1 MSVCEKSGVVNA
13 QAGKE
18 STFVANKKHLDEVLA
33 GSKMVEE
40 GLIQTDFV
48 VPGMHCVGCIGSI
61 ERSISALKFVER
73 VRANLSLKKV
83 SVTWREGEGDPSSID
98 QTLSDLGFEHSL
110 FDLEADV
117 GDAQKQA
124 SRSLLLSLGV
134 AGFGAANIMLLSVS
148 VWSGADPET
157 TTLFHLISGLI
168 AVPVIAFAGRPFFL
182 SAWKAVR
189 AKRLNMDVPI
199 SLAVLLALGMS
210 IYESLSG
217 GVVAYFD
224 AAVTLLFFLLIGR
237 YLDHL
242 MRDKARDAVVQLN
255 RISSKGTSLVLED
268 GNLQYVRIDE
278 IEIGQRVRIMA
289 GERIPVD
296 GKVVKGNSDLDC
308 SLVSGESLPVQI
320 SKGMNVEAGTLNLTG
335 AIDIQV
341 LRDASHSFLA
351 EVSKM
356 METAEKGRGRFT
368 RIADRMARIY
378 APAVHLLAALAFV
391 GWMIGTNGDWHTSI
405 YIAISVLIITCP
417 CALGLAVPVV
427 HVIAARRLFN
437 KGIIISDGAGF
448 ERMEQAT
455 RVIFDKTGTLTTGVA
470 QIMSSSLRDPL
481 EKEIAHALSLHSNH
495 PAAQAVSEFLP
506 DEHIVSLNNISEFPG
521 FGMQAFYKGKE
532 VRLGQAKWVGEI
544 SGHHSNIYKDGL
556 SFCVEQGDISTF
568 EMNEELSE
576 GAVAAVQELQS
587 IGFEVEIVS
596 GDGEKPVRT
605 IAKMLEISKFRF
617 GQTPSEKLSY
627 INKLQDDGDRIL
639 MVGDG
644 LNDAPAL
651 VGAHVSVAPSK
662 ACDVGRHAADFVF
675 TYKSLLSVPF
685 AYKISRQA
693 GAIVRQNFALAI
705 IYNVIAVPFAM
716 AGYVTPLVA
725 AIAMSASSIV
735 VVANSMRLS
744 RDTELS

>member
-1 MSVCEKSGVVNA
+1 M
-13 QAGKE
+13 
-18 STFVANKKHLDEVLA
+18 
-33 GSKMVEE
+33 
-40 GLIQTDFV
+40 
-48 VPGMHCVGCIGSI
+48 
-61 ERSISALKFVER
+61 
-73 VRANLSLKKV
+73 
-83 SVTWREGEGDPSSID
+83 
-98 QTLSDLGFEHSL
+98 
-110 FDLEADV
+110 
-117 GDAQKQA
+117 
-124 SRSLLLSLGV
+124 
-134 AGFGAANIMLLSVS
+134 
-148 VWSGADPET
+148 
-157 TTLFHLISGLI
+157 
-168 AVPVIAFAGRPFFL
+168 
-182 SAWKAVR
+182 
-189 AKRLNMDVPI
+189 
-199 SLAVLLALGMS
+199 
-210 IYESLSG
+210 
-217 GVVAYFD
+217 
-224 AAVTLLFFLLIGR
+224 
-237 YLDHL
+237 
-242 MRDKARDAVVQLN
+242 
-255 RISSKGTSLVLED
+255 LED

-341 LRDASHSFLA
+341 LRDVSNSFLA

-368 RIADRMARIY
+368 RIADKMARIY
-378 APAVHLLAALAFV
+378 APAVHLLAAMAFI

-470 QIMSSSLRDPL
+470 QIMSSSLQDPL

-495 PAAQAVSEFLP
+495 PAAQAVSEFLH
-506 DEHIVSLNNISEFPG
+506 DEQIVPLKNIREFPG
-521 FGMQAFYKGKE
+521 FGIQASYKGKE
-532 VRLGQAKWVGEI
+532 VRLGQIKWVGEI
-544 SGHHSNIYKDGL
+544 SGHPSKKYYDGL

-568 EMNEELSE
+568 EISEELSE
-576 GAVAAVQELQS
+576 GAVAAVHELQS
-587 IGFEVEIVS
+587 IGFEVEIIS
-596 GDGEKPVRT
+596 GDGEKPV
-605 IAKMLEISKFRF
+605 IKVAKLLGVSKFRF
-617 GQTPSEKLSY
+617 GQTPSDKISY
-627 INKLQDDGDRIL
+627 INRLQDDGDRIL

-685 AYKISRQA
+685 AYKIARQA
-693 GAIVRQNFALAI
+693 GVIVRQNFALAI
-705 IYNVIAVPFAM
+705 LYNIIAVPFAM

-725 AIAMSASSIV
+725 AVAMSASSIV

-744 RDTELS
+744 RETKIL